1 MRAGKAAVFRTKSLR
16 HVRGRSSSVCGSQ
29 HTFFFTGKGLTTA
42 YGGDVLIRFLP
53 FRFLF
58 DLTDFV
64 SRAVK
69 ID

>member
-1 MRAGKAAVFRTKSLR
+1 MRVKPLFLEPSLLGTFEAE
-16 HVRGRSSSVCGSQ
+16 VLVSVGVNT
-29 HTFFFTGKGLTTA
+29 HFFFTGKGLTTA
-42 YGGDVLIRFLP
+42 YGDVLIRFLP